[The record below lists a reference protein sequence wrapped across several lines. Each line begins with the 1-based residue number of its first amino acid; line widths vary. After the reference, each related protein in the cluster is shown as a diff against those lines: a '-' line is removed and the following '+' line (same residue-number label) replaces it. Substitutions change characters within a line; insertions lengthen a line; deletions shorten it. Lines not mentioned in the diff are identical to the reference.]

1 MRSIFV
7 LSIVCALMSANVVQA
22 QQTGD
27 AISDGLAAL
36 LGRAQQ
42 GTQSPPAQSGTQGG
56 TVSASGLIDAT
67 SPQAIVSLMQQAGY
81 RAALGVDNVGDPKID
96 SSAAGVDFTIYFYGC
111 TNAVNCQSLQ
121 FSSGYDM
128 EQGTSFQTMNDWNST
143 QRFGYAYLDNESD
156 PFVNM
161 DVNLSFGVSPD
172 SLLDTIRLWDQVLSD
187 FQAHIN
193 W

>member
-1 MRSIFV
+1 MRSVSIISLL
-7 LSIVCALMSANVVQA
+7 LSLSVATAAQA

-42 GTQSPPAQSGTQGG
+42 GTDLGAAPLTGG
-56 TVSASGLIDAT
+56 GLLDAT
-67 SPQAIVSLMQQAGY
+67 SPQAIADLLQQEGY
-81 RAALGVDNVGDPKID
+81 RAAVGVDNVGDPKID
-96 SSAAGVDFTIYFYGC
+96 SSAAGVDFSIYFYGC
-111 TNAVNCQSLQ
+111 DNSQNCQSIQ
-121 FSSGYDM
+121 FSSGYDL
-128 EQGTSFQTMNDWNST
+128 ERGTSFQAMNDWNAA

-161 DVNLSFGVSPD
+161 DVNMSYGISPD
-172 SLLDTIRLWDQVLSD
+172 NLRDTLAVWEQVLSD
-187 FQAHIN
+187 FQTHID

>member
-1 MRSIFV
+1 MRSVSIISLLMS
-7 LSIVCALMSANVVQA
+7 LSIATAAQA

-42 GTQSPPAQSGTQGG
+42 GTQTAPAP
-56 TVSASGLIDAT
+56 TVSGGLVDAT
-67 SPQAIVSLMQQAGY
+67 NAQAIAELLQQEGY
-81 RAALGVDNVGDPKID
+81 RAAVGIDNVGDPKID

-111 TNAVNCQSLQ
+111 DNGQNCQSLQ
-121 FSSGYDM
+121 FSSGYDL
-128 EQGTSFQTMNDWNST
+128 ERGTSFQAMNDWNST

-161 DVNLSFGVSPD
+161 DVNMSYGISPD
-172 SLLDTIRLWDQVLSD
+172 NLRDTLAVWEQVLSD
-187 FQAHIN
+187 FHTHID

>member
-1 MRSIFV
+1 MRSVFV
-7 LSIVCALMSANVVQA
+7 LSVACALMTANVALA

-42 GTQSPPAQSGTQGG
+42 GTQTQPAVPAPQGG
-56 TVSASGLIDAT
+56 TAVAAGLIDAT
-67 SPQAIVSLMQQAGY
+67 SPQAIVTLMQQAGY
-81 RAALGVDNVGDPKID
+81 RAALGVDNIGDPKID

-121 FSSGYDM
+121 FSSGFDM
-128 EQGTSFQTMNDWNST
+128 AKGTSFQAMNDWNST
-143 QRFGYAYLDNESD
+143 QRFGYAYLDSESD

-161 DVNLSFGVSPD
+161 DVNVAFGVSRENLLESI
-172 SLLDTIRLWDQVLSD
+172 SLWEQVLSN

>member
-1 MRSIFV
+1 MRSISIISLV
-7 LSIVCALMSANVVQA
+7 ATLSVVSAAHA

-42 GTQSPPAQSGTQGG
+42 GTESEPGAVTLSGGAL
-56 TVSASGLIDAT
+56 VDAT
-67 SPQAIVSLMQQAGY
+67 APQAVANLLQQAGY
-81 RAALGVDNVGDPKID
+81 RAVVGVDNIGDPKID
-96 SSAAGVDFTIYFYGC
+96 SSAAGVDFSIYFYGC
-111 TNAVNCQSLQ
+111 ENARNCQSLQ
-121 FSSGYDM
+121 FSSGYDL
-128 EQGTSFQTMNDWNST
+128 ERGTSFQAMNDWNST

-161 DVNLSFGVSPD
+161 DVNMAYGISPD
-172 SLLDTIRLWDQVLSD
+172 NFLDSLALWEQVLSD
-187 FQAHIN
+187 FHTHID

>member
-1 MRSIFV
+1 MRNVSIISLMLILG
-7 LSIVCALMSANVVQA
+7 LSTAAQA

-42 GTQSPPAQSGTQGG
+42 GTQTAPAPAPQLGG
-56 TVSASGLIDAT
+56 SMVDAT
-67 SPQAIVSLMQQAGY
+67 SPEALVGLLQQAGY
-81 RAALGVDNVGDPKID
+81 RASLTEDNVGDPMIE
-96 SSAAGVDFTIYFYGC
+96 SSAAGVDFSIYFYGC
-111 TNAVNCQSLQ
+111 TNAKNCQSLQ
-121 FSSGYDM
+121 FSSGYDL
-128 EQGTSFQTMNDWNST
+128 ERGTSFQAMNDWNST

-161 DVNLSFGVSPD
+161 DVNMAYGISTDGFF
-172 SLLDTIRLWDQVLSD
+172 DTLAIWEQVLSD
-187 FQAHIN
+187 FHTHID

>member
-1 MRSIFV
+1 MRSVSVFSLMAV
-7 LSIVCALMSANVVQA
+7 LAFGGGAQA

-42 GTQSPPAQSGTQGG
+42 GTQTSPVNPAPGG
-56 TVSASGLIDAT
+56 VGGSMVDAT
-67 SPQAIVSLMQQAGY
+67 SPDAIVGLLQQAGY
-81 RAALGVDNVGDPKID
+81 RANLTVDNVGDPLIE
-96 SSAAGVDFTIYFYGC
+96 SSAAGVDFSIYFYGC
-111 TNAVNCQSLQ
+111 DNAVNCQSLQ
-121 FSSGYDM
+121 FSSGYDL
-128 EQGTSFQTMNDWNST
+128 ERGTSFQAMNDWNST

-161 DVNLSFGVSPD
+161 DVNMAYGISTDSFF
-172 SLLDTIRLWDQVLSD
+172 DTLAIWEQVLAD
-187 FQAHIN
+187 FHTHID

>member
-1 MRSIFV
+1 MRSV
-7 LSIVCALMSANVVQA
+7 SLLSLLLSLSIAAGAQA

-42 GTQSPPAQSGTQGG
+42 DTQTGAAPVAGG
-56 TVSASGLIDAT
+56 ALLDAT
-67 SPQAIVSLMQQAGY
+67 SPQAIADLLQQEGY
-81 RAALGVDNVGDPKID
+81 RAAVGVDNVGDPKID
-96 SSAAGVDFTIYFYGC
+96 SSAAGVDFSIYFYGC
-111 TNAVNCQSLQ
+111 DGGRNCQSLQ
-121 FSSGYDM
+121 FSSGYDL
-128 EQGTSFQTMNDWNST
+128 ERGTSFQAMNDWNST

-161 DVNLSFGVSPD
+161 DVNMSYGISPD
-172 SLLDTIRLWDQVLSD
+172 NLRDTLAVWEQVLAD
-187 FQAHIN
+187 FHTHID